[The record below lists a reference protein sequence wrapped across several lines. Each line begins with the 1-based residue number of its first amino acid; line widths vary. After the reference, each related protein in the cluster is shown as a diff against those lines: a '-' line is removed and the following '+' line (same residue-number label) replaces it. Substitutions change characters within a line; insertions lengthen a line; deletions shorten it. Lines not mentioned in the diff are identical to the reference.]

1 MKRQGPRFNQNKSDA
16 AIYIYPCDESSA
28 ETVELDAIGGVED
41 QILCEQNH
49 SFVTINN
56 SDVNPDID
64 TDANKANDDENE
76 EYDDKYDVTNNA
88 STLDDEDGGIITN
101 DGPI

>member
-1 MKRQGPRFNQNKSDA
+1 M
-16 AIYIYPCDESSA
+16 
-28 ETVELDAIGGVED
+28 
-41 QILCEQNH
+41 
-49 SFVTINN
+49 
-56 SDVNPDID
+56 NPDID

-76 EYDDKYDVTNNA
+76 EYDDKYNVTNNA